1 MALFPGEYIHIG
13 GDEAPK
19 KQWEESALAQEV
31 IRREGLK
38 GDMNSKLLYKPH

>member
-38 GDMNSKLLYKPH
+38 RPDMNSKATL